1 MILVD
6 ILSYNLTN
14 ALMFTTPLMVYDL
27 NDKRLYITL
36 IFDVIL
42 NGIPFCTITLL
53 LLYFFN
59 KWIIRYISDGML
71 YLLVSSIFFLIIYAV
86 VIFSVFNKFS
96 MIILKLILKT
106 LPVNILFNAGVIF
119 LKRGHKLN

>member
-1 MILVD
+1 MI
-6 ILSYNLTN
+6 SYNLTN
-14 ALMFTTPLMVYDL
+14 VLMFTAPLMVYDL

-36 IFDVIL
+36 IFDVIF

-59 KWIIRYISDGML
+59 KWIIKYVSDGMF

>member
-14 ALMFTTPLMVYDL
+14 VLMFTTPLMVYDL

-36 IFDVIL
+36 IFDVIF
-42 NGIPFCTITLL
+42 NGIPFCTITFL

-59 KWIIRYISDGML
+59 KWIIRYVSDGML

>member
-36 IFDVIL
+36 IFDVIF

-53 LLYFFN
+53 LLYIFN
-59 KWIIRYISDGML
+59 KWIIRYVSDGML

>member
-14 ALMFTTPLMVYDL
+14 VLMFTTPLMVYDL

-36 IFDVIL
+36 IFDVIF

-53 LLYFFN
+53 LLYIFN
-59 KWIIRYISDGML
+59 KWIIKYVSDGMF

>member
-14 ALMFTTPLMVYDL
+14 VLMFTTPLMVYNL

-36 IFDVIL
+36 IFDVIF

-53 LLYFFN
+53 LLYFLK
-59 KWIIRYISDGML
+59 KWIIKYVSDGML

>member
-14 ALMFTTPLMVYDL
+14 VLMFTTPLMVYDL

-36 IFDVIL
+36 IFDVIF
-42 NGIPFCTITLL
+42 NGIPFCTITLS

-59 KWIIRYISDGML
+59 KWIIKYVSDGML

-96 MIILKLILKT
+96 MIILKLILKM

>member
-14 ALMFTTPLMVYDL
+14 VLMFTTPLMVYDL

-36 IFDVIL
+36 IFDVIF
-42 NGIPFCTITLL
+42 NGIPFCTFTLL

-59 KWIIRYISDGML
+59 KWIIKYVSDGMF

-96 MIILKLILKT
+96 MIILKLILKM